1 VFDIIDARCNYEGLH
16 VVSNTHVFICLSLDT
31 NVTCDPTYKVH
42 TTIVLAIDGSY
53 MKMKLMCKLVGLLM
67 FRSAG

>member
-1 VFDIIDARCNYEGLH
+1 MHGATMKIHFYIGLP
-16 VVSNTHVFICLSLDT
+16 LDT

-42 TTIVLAIDGSY
+42 TTIVLAIDGGY
-53 MKMKLMCKLVGLLM
+53 VKVKLMCRLVGLLM